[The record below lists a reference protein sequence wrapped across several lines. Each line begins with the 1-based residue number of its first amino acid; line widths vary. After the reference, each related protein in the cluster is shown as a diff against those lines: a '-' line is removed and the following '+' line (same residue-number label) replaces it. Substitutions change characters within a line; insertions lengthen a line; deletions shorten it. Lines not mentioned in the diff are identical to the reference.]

1 MSEVKGKIKI
11 LENKIVLKTDK
22 GSETYI
28 KTRDINVNSWIQYKG
43 DFYELDTIW
52 ESSEEEE

>member
-28 KTRDINVNSWIQYKG
+28 KTRDTNANSWIQYKG
-43 DFYELDTIW
+43 EFYELDTIW
-52 ESSEEEE
+52 ESSDEE